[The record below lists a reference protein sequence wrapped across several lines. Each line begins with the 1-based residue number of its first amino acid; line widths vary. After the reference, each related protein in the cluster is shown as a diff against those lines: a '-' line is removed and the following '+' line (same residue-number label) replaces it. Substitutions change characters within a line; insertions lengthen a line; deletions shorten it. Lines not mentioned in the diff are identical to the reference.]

1 MGSEF
6 KQYSDELT
14 GLLNLKARPVTVT
27 FTNEPVEDS
36 PNKAR
41 MCQAIKRAGAGKS
54 FVLDKDTSLCPGGT
68 WHCGLSEQP
77 SGDIRRGIQKFLTSG
92 EKLTNSI
99 VSFWR
104 MVELAP
110 ATPTGLSDRILIKP
124 LDETV
129 LRPDIV
135 LFMCDPE
142 QSCRLLALDQFWD
155 GIPPEI
161 QMSGSLCYAAI
172 SYPIVT
178 GRTNV
183 TFGDWTARRMTKFK
197 RDVVFLSVPYERMAN
212 LVKAI
217 PNCSAGT
224 AVFEGFEPR
233 SD

>member
-1 MGSEF
+1 MDSEF

-14 GLLNLKARPVTVT
+14 ELLGLKNNPVAVT
-27 FTNEPVEDS
+27 FTNEPVNG
-36 PNKAR
+36 PPQKAR
-41 MCQAIKRAGAGKS
+41 MCQAVKGAGAGKS

-68 WHCGLSEQP
+68 WHCGLSEKP
-77 SGDIRRGIQKFLTSG
+77 SGDYRRGIQKFLTQG
-92 EKLTNSI
+92 EKLTGSI

-104 MVELAP
+104 MLELTP
-110 ATPTGLSDRILIKP
+110 GTPTGLSDRILLGP
-124 LDETV
+124 LDESV

-135 LFMCDPE
+135 LFVCNPE
-142 QSCRLLALDQFWD
+142 QSCRLLALDQYWD

-161 QMSGSLCYAAI
+161 QMSGSLCYTAI

-197 RDVVFLSVPYERMAN
+197 SDVVFLSVPYERMAN
-212 LVKAI
+212 LIKAI

-224 AVFEGFEPR
+224 AEFKGFEPQP
-233 SD
+233 D